1 MSVFKESFVLSN
13 GIEIPKIGFGTWQI
27 PNGEDAYQAVRLAL
41 KHQYRHIDT
50 AASYQNEQS
59 VGQAIKDS
67 GIAREEIFVTTKL
80 ASHIKTYQDA
90 LDAFDQTLKDL
101 GLSYV
106 DLYLIHA
113 PWPWNDIGK
122 DCKQGNIEA
131 WKALEVI
138 YQSGRA
144 KAIGVSN
151 FSPSDLENVMNHAK
165 IVPHVNQIA
174 MFIGRDQ
181 KETESFCKKHKILI
195 AAYSPL
201 GTGRILSENRIVE
214 MAKKYQV
221 TPAQL
226 CIRYCLEKHALPLPK
241 STHESRMI
249 ENSHVDF
256 RISADDMKILESI

>member
-1 MSVFKESFVLSN
+1 MSVLKEKFVLSN
-13 GIEIPKIGFGTWQI
+13 GIEIPKIAFGTWQI
-27 PNGEDAYQAVRLAL
+27 PNGDVAYDAVRLAL

-50 AASYQNEQS
+50 AAAYKNEPS
-59 VGQAIKDS
+59 VGKAIKDS
-67 GIAREEIFVTTKL
+67 GIPREEIFVTTKL
-80 ASHIKTYQDA
+80 ESHIKTYQGA
-90 LDAFDQTLKDL
+90 LDAFDKTLKDL

-113 PWPWNDIGK
+113 PWPWSEIGK
-122 DCKQGNIEA
+122 NCDKGNIDA

-138 YQSGRA
+138 YKSGRA

-151 FSPSDLENVMNHAK
+151 FSVHDLENIMAHTN

-174 MFIGRDQ
+174 LHIGRDQ
-181 KETESFCKKHKILI
+181 SEIEDYCKKHKILVE
-195 AAYSPL
+195 AYSPL
-201 GTGRILSENRIVE
+201 GTGKILDKPEIVD

-221 TPAQL
+221 TPAQI
-226 CIRYCLEKHALPLPK
+226 CIRYCLEKHTLPLPK

-256 RISADDMKILESI
+256 RISADDMKILETI